1 MRQVCDTPSAF
12 KIAIAA
18 PRNATVANGLQR
30 YSSDF
35 FATCTAHQSPI
46 EKIDA
51 TTRKTTTVLVMDSLL
66 PATTDERGMRR
77 IRPNQYQV
85 WIL

>member
-1 MRQVCDTPSAF
+1 MMRQVCDTPSAF

-35 FATCTAHQSPI
+35 FATWTAHQSPT

-51 TTRKTTTVLVMDSLL
+51 TTRKTTTVLVMGSLL
-66 PATTDERGMRR
+66 PVTTGKRG
-77 IRPNQYQV
+77 IRE
-85 WIL
+85 ILIVMDHI